1 MRINNY
7 NVPINIVISMVATSY
22 DEAESTALDMLNT
35 MIGDNEHIS
44 GIEVD
49 SENITKTL
57 TIKYK

>member
-7 NVPINIVISMVATSY
+7 NVPINIVISIDAISY
-22 DEAESTALDMLNT
+22 DDAEDTALDWLDAIIT
-35 MIGDNEHIS
+35 DDECIS
-44 GIEVD
+44 SIEVD